1 MKYYFDESGNW
12 QEIQNENRNLVIG
25 GVLIK
30 DENHHIELSEE
41 FKWFMAE
48 NRLKHIHMNEL
59 EEIQREEL
67 LKIILKYLKDGKIKS
82 LLYVTNPKY
91 LYSKTTLSAD
101 DIYIGLATEL
111 ISNIAFGDEN
121 IEIEYDMKF
130 HYAYPVNIL
139 EEIDVKKEYD
149 EFTKMSK
156 NFVLNLKNIEKIQN
170 RIKTNLLR
178 GRVLNVEQY
187 LDRLNDKKF
196 LSRYLWEEFRL
207 KVQKG
212 ALLREAFLEKSKTK
226 LETKYKKFGIDKD
239 IKIKIDYKGK
249 YIQSA
254 GVGVIDVLTN
264 IVRYNGSTPK
274 KHISQTTKDIFSYI
288 KVKEIK
294 ND

>member
-30 DENHHIELSEE
+30 NENHHIELSEE

-139 EEIDVKKEYD
+139 EEINIEKEYD
-149 EFTKMSK
+149 EFIKMSK
-156 NFVLNLKNIEKIQN
+156 NFVLNFKNIEKNKN
-170 RIKTNLLR
+170 RIRTNLLR
-178 GRVLNVEQY
+178 SRVSNLEQY
-187 LDRLNDKKF
+187 LAKLDDKRF

-226 LETKYKKFGIDKD
+226 LETKYNKFGIDKN

-249 YIQSA
+249 HIQSA

-264 IVRYNGSTPK
+264 IVRYNGLTPR
-274 KHISQTTKDIFSYI
+274 KHVSSTTKKLYNYI
-288 KVKEIK
+288 NIKEIS
-294 ND
+294 NG

>member
-48 NRLKHIHMNEL
+48 NRLKYIHMNEL
-59 EEIQREEL
+59 EEFQREEL
-67 LKIILKYLKDGKIKS
+67 LKIILKYLKDDKIKS
-82 LLYVTNPKY
+82 LLYVTNPRY

-101 DIYIGLATEL
+101 EIYIELATEL
-111 ISNIAFGDEN
+111 ISNIAFGDES

-130 HYAYPVNIL
+130 HYAYPENIL
-139 EEIDVKKEYD
+139 EEIDLKKKD
-149 EFTKMSK
+149 EFTQMSK

-178 GRVLNVEQY
+178 DRVLNVEQY
-187 LDRLNDKKF
+187 LVKLSDKKF
-196 LSRYLWEEFRL
+196 LFRYLWEEFRL

-239 IKIKIDYKGK
+239 VKIKIDYRGK
-249 YIQSA
+249 HMQSA

-274 KHISQTTKDIFSYI
+274 NHISQTTKDIYNYI
-288 KVKEIK
+288 SVKEIG